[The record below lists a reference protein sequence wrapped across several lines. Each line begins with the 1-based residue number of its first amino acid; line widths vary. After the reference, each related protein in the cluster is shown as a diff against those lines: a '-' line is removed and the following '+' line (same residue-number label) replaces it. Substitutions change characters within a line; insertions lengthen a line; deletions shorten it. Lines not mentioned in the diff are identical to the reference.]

1 MRSALALAL
10 ALVCAGAFGQQYRFN
25 VERELRCDARPY
37 CGQPGR
43 ACKGVEKTYI
53 GAAAGKAKDS
63 IVRSCV
69 EANRPDRC
77 NCIQQCRQ
85 VARCSKV

>member
-1 MRSALALAL
+1 VRTALALAL
-10 ALVCAGAFGQQYRFN
+10 LLVCAGAFGQQYRFN

-43 ACKGVEKTYI
+43 ACKSVEKTYI
-53 GAAAGKAKDS
+53 GAEAGTAKDK

-85 VARCSKV
+85 VARCNRV